1 MRVSVVLRNTRRLG
15 KRLLGS
21 PLGPRRARDFA
32 NFAYAASRRYP
43 RVHLWMIWA
52 EPTRRANFLLLRRER
67 RDRPLTRRM
76 KRRRTRTRGCWTL
89 PTGASSAAA
98 AGTSSSAATRSPR
111 ATFRRAIGSG
121 TCVCRVESR
130 RAWICTAT
138 TLQRSE
144 TLPHRRHLGHG
155 FADFS
160 DLDLLARW
168 VDRYLGRPRRKRRMK
183 LFLSELFWPTDHRN
197 HEFNFWVTR
206 RTAARWLSDAPGPRG
221 ARRGSTRSAG
231 SPLRRSP
238 PPARRRGKQGLLTR
252 SGRKKPA
259 YRAYKRG

>member
-1 MRVSVVLRNTRRLG
+1 M
-15 KRLLGS
+15 
-21 PLGPRRARDFA
+21 
-32 NFAYAASRRYP
+32 
-43 RVHLWMIWA
+43 
-52 EPTRRANFLLLRRER
+52 
-67 RDRPLTRRM
+67 
-76 KRRRTRTRGCWTL
+76 
-89 PTGASSAAA
+89 
-98 AGTSSSAATRSPR
+98 
-111 ATFRRAIGSG
+111 
-121 TCVCRVESR
+121 ESR

-206 RTAARWLSDAPGPRG
+206 RTAARWLSDALR
-221 ARRGSTRSAG
+221 TT
-231 SPLRRSP
+231 RRSSRIYTLGWFSSTTI
-238 PPARRRGKQGLLTR
+238 PPARAATR
-252 SGRKKPA
+252 
-259 YRAYKRG
+259 